1 MIFLSAKTACLPL
14 FLLICYLLSSTAI
27 AAGAYDDVKSD
38 IQAGR
43 TEIALGTLQGMIKQ
57 QPDDYQAWFLIGV
70 AHARQQQ
77 FHQAIEAFR
86 RVIELNSAL
95 AEPHN
100 NLAVIYNELGDV
112 RAAVNELEQS
122 LKKHPDYA
130 IVEEN
135 IADLYVKLA
144 LQNYRNALEKEP
156 REGLKKRYMR
166 LLQVRNPT
174 AISDHFPDLSEKVAK
189 VASPVPEQSV
199 ANREVEAV
207 IKQAALTTPEQPELL
222 PEPLPVT
229 VAKAES
235 LSIENDDLVQVKPIE
250 EAVLEAVEIWRAAWS
265 SRDLAGYFF
274 AYSHDFQ
281 VPERFDSFERWQKYK
296 QRVIGSKT
304 YIQVELSD
312 VQVEIGKG
320 NRKVKVKFLQK
331 FSSNSYNGEDLKV
344 LEMRLDNGVWKI
356 VSEVSVS

>member
-1 MIFLSAKTACLPL
+1 MRLPLVKTACLPL
-14 FLLICYLLSSTAI
+14 FLLVSCLLSSAVM
-27 AAGAYDDVKSD
+27 AAGTYDGVKSD

-43 TEIALGTLQGMIKQ
+43 TEIALGTLQGIIKQ

-86 RVIELNSAL
+86 YVIEINSVL

-122 LKKHPDYA
+122 LKKRPDYA

-144 LQNYRNALEKEP
+144 LENYRNALDKEP
-156 REGLKKRYMR
+156 RAGLEKRYLR

-174 AISDHFPDLSEKVAK
+174 TISDHLPGFSEKTVRVVPPVLERNVADREVETAMKQPALIHAGQSEQLPELVPAAVAK
-189 VASPVPEQSV
+189 V
-199 ANREVEAV
+199 
-207 IKQAALTTPEQPELL
+207 
-222 PEPLPVT
+222 
-229 VAKAES
+229 ES
-235 LSIENDDLVQVKPIE
+235 LPIE
-250 EAVLEAVEIWRAAWS
+250 SDGSVKIKPLEKEVLDAVEMWRAAWS
-265 SRDLAGYFF
+265 SRDLADYFF
-274 AYSHDFQ
+274 AYAEDFQ
-281 VPERFDSFERWQKYK
+281 VPERFDSFEHWQRYK

-312 VQVEIGKG
+312 VQVEIDQG
-320 NRKVKVKFLQK
+320 NRKANVKFLQK
-331 FSSNSYNGEDLKV
+331 FSSNSYNGSDLKV
-344 LEMRLDNGVWKI
+344 LEMRRENGVWKI
-356 VSEVSVS
+356 VSEVSIA